1 MPERPRKWWVAGFL
15 SLVVPGLGQIY
26 NGQPKRGLVY
36 YVLIWVVY
44 PAALLIAMG
53 LPSPPFNIIGA
64 FILLL
69 STYAYIVGH
78 AMRIARTEGQAYR
91 LKAYNRW
98 YLYLAMVLLSAF
110 GVQPAAST
118 LIKAFLAQ
126 AYRIPSGGMLPTLLI
141 GDHILV
147 EKFGPRSASLARG
160 DVIVFPY
167 PHDEDRDFI
176 MRIVGLPGEVLEIRE
191 DQVYINDRPLS
202 EPYAIYKDPRRSRS
216 PRSSG
221 NSYGPVTIP
230 QGKLFVLGDNRDQSQ
245 DSRHW
250 GLLDME
256 KIGGK
261 VRTIYRSWDA
271 DAHGVRWQRIG
282 QPIR

>member
-1 MPERPRKWWVAGFL
+1 MLERPRKWWVAGFL
-15 SLVVPGLGQIY
+15 SLVVPGLGQAY

-53 LPSPPFNIIGA
+53 LASPPFNIIGA
-64 FILLL
+64 LLL
-69 STYAYIVGH
+69 LLLTYAYIVGH
-78 AMRIARTEGQAYR
+78 AIRIARTEGEAYR
-91 LKAYNRW
+91 LKPYNRW
-98 YLYLAMVLLSAF
+98 YLYLAMFLLSAF

-118 LIKAFLAQ
+118 LIKAFLVQ
-126 AYRIPSGGMLPTLLI
+126 AYKIPSGGMLPTLLI

-147 EKFGPRSASLARG
+147 EKFGPRFTSLARG

-176 MRIVGLPGEVLEIRE
+176 KRIVGLPGEVLEIRE
-191 DQVYINDRPLS
+191 GQVYINGEPLS
-202 EPYAIYKDPRRSRS
+202 EPYAIYKDPGRSRS
-216 PRSSG
+216 PRSPG
-221 NSYGPVTIP
+221 GSYGPVTVP
-230 QGKLFVLGDNRDQSQ
+230 QRKLFVLGDNRDQSQ

-250 GLLDME
+250 GFLDVS
-256 KIGGK
+256 KVSGR
-261 VRTIYRSWDA
+261 VRTIYFSWDRNA
-271 DAHGVRWQRIG
+271 WRVRGERIG